1 MRGRRGQQSVY
12 IIEASLF
19 ERLFDRSEKGD
30 QSAEPL
36 RRFIVEE
43 HEPGGAQ
50 QSDAQI
56 LDWVRRRA
64 GSIFHPVG
72 TCAMGPDEADSVVD
86 ARLKVHGLDK
96 SGSNLTLVQTPLP
109 PSFGA
114 DNVTKDPEK
123 FFAKPG
129 LKIVKSESGDWNGH
143 KGIKL
148 EMEAGGNR
156 IWVHMIFAKPWLY
169 QLVALQ
175 SSQSSEDF
183 GPQRNQFFGS
193 FQFTRK
199 K

>member
-1 MRGRRGQQSVY
+1 MLLAGCQTGPAPTAATATPAAPPLVA
-12 IIEASLF
+12 E
-19 ERLFDRSEKGD
+19 D
-30 QSAEPL
+30 QSWFTYFAPDGSFSLQFPKAPED
-36 RRFIVEE
+36 R
-43 HEPGGAQ
+43 GSAQ
-50 QSDAQI
+50 TQ
-56 LDWVRRRA
+56 
-64 GSIFHPVG
+64 
-72 TCAMGPDEADSVVD
+72 
-86 ARLKVHGLDK
+86 LKVHGLDK

-109 PSFGA
+109 PSFSA
-114 DNVTKDPEK
+114 DNVTKDPAK